1 MKHAQALFDWTSD
14 IPGAAA
20 YDATLKRKAARK
32 AALKAKAVAKAAAK
46 AAAEAASSS
55 SAAAPPDED
64 DDEEDEDDDEDD
76 DDDDEKFSLKPEVKK
91 WEDDPTEKARRIW
104 EWWRHRV
111 KPPLPAFIFWAT
123 AVRLVALVQPS
134 SAAVERLFSELK
146 LILEQVGRG
155 LTKTIQGRL
164 MARYN
169 TRAGL

>member
-1 MKHAQALFDWTSD
+1 M
-14 IPGAAA
+14 
-20 YDATLKRKAARK
+20 
-32 AALKAKAVAKAAAK
+32 
-46 AAAEAASSS
+46 
-55 SAAAPPDED
+55 
-64 DDEEDEDDDEDD
+64 
-76 DDDDEKFSLKPEVKK
+76 
-91 WEDDPTEKARRIW
+91 
-104 EWWRHRV
+104 